1 MPDLHTGLMPA
12 IEAALKIMGNAIPG
26 TIGGAIAGFYS
37 GRLAERAKRR
47 DRILEDHLSDLKTN
61 LLGIISS
68 RISRY
73 YEPVCNRQA
82 GILER
87 TVIQINKPSPSV
99 AENPYVR
106 SEFKLQII
114 PIRSETADFMT
125 GAAGIQLHAQ
135 QFEQLYADAH
145 THHYSKLITSVEEFD
160 KAFESAANVHL
171 AHAQKIRNRLQ
182 AELKLP
188 AQIASLS
195 DNSTSADYEELA
207 LFIYRY
213 HLGIN
218 PFHLTVFSHTPL
230 DVSASSTQQKM
241 VHVASPDLAAAAL
254 AAVNKVSEE
263 MKGGLDYTSILDP
276 LKPRLQEIKR
286 QLDGAIKDKRLPS
299 RCPYTAKT

>member
-1 MPDLHTGLMPA
+1 
-12 IEAALKIMGNAIPG
+12 MGNAVPG

-37 GRLAERAKRR
+37 GRLAEQAKRR
-47 DRILEDHLSDLKTN
+47 DRIREDHLSDLKAH
-61 LLGIISS
+61 LLGIISA

-87 TVIQINKPSPSV
+87 AVVQINKPSPSV
-99 AENPYVR
+99 AENPYLR

-125 GAAGIQLHAQ
+125 SAPGIQLHAQ
-135 QFEQLYADAH
+135 MFEQLYADARAN
-145 THHYSKLITSVEEFD
+145 HYSKLITAIEEFT
-160 KAFESAANVHL
+160 KPFEAAANLHL
-171 AHAQKIRNRLQ
+171 RHAEKIKRRLQ
-182 AELKLP
+182 DVLKLP

-195 DNSTSADYEELA
+195 DNSTSAEYEELA

-241 VHVASPDLAAAAL
+241 VHVAAPEQATAAL

-263 MKGGLDYTSILDP
+263 MKADLDFMSDLDP
-276 LKPRLQEIKR
+276 LKPRLQDIKR
-286 QLDGAIKDKRLPS
+286 QLDDAIKDKRLPS
-299 RCPYTAKT
+299 RCPYTEKI